1 MTRLIDQPLAGAEFL
16 AVDTETNGLAGD
28 LCELTEVG
36 AVLVGG
42 GELHETFDSLV
53 RTERPLSRGIQ
64 RFTGITQGMVDGAP
78 PPEEVLPELAEM
90 LAGRVFV
97 AHNARF
103 DLAVLRQAFE
113 HAGLDWPS
121 PPALCTVTLA
131 RRFAPLV
138 RKRGLASLADSLG
151 IEVEEVHRALPD
163 ALTCARVLCALFP
176 RLCANAPTIGDAVE
190 LLRGRRRARKTEVHE
205 RIPPDQRP
213 DLSTLPDDPGVYI
226 FRDESGK
233 PLYVGK
239 SISLRTRARAH
250 FCAPAG
256 WTERAEI
263 VDYRPTNSE
272 LGALVLEN
280 RLIKEW
286 RPPGNRALKRT
297 ERYCYL
303 RCRLDIP
310 FPVFDVAAEP
320 APGHAVNIGPLGSR
334 ALAKELADQLTSL
347 YRLRQCGRKLKLR
360 EHPSAY
366 GQMGRCVSPCLGD
379 LDPNAYRRQLDAA
392 LAHFEEPGAGERL
405 IEEIDARMREASRAS
420 ASSGPR
426 RCCAARSGSAG
437 CSNGSTASCARRTR
451 RRASCWRST
460 RSRSASTRSGS
471 FRGGSSTGA
480 RFPARAS
487 SPGAPRPRSHVRLV
501 APSSPWR
508 RSTSCGS
515 SRAGSRT
522 TSRPRSSCPPPRRSP
537 TCCASSPRLRRRRG
551 RALRHALQVLERA
564 LQPRAHDPP
573 ARDGGEHGRAY
584 ASRLD
589 REVALDERA
598 ALRVGEH
605 EARRHARA
613 LAEDRDLAAIV
624 EPLDEE
630 LVLGG
635 PERALD
641 DAPVAAPLPYVGAL
655 RLDNVRPPAR
665 MTVRVAD
672 QFPHLVTRR
681 VDEGVLGARPDHG
694 PPLSHGS

>member
-1 MTRLIDQPLAGAEFL
+1 MNLPPTSSARPPPAGGLGGASPPDGISQSVRRTRFDRWFVTRLVDQPLAGAEFL

-64 RFTGITQGMVDGAP
+64 RFTGITQGMVDTAP
-78 PPEEVLPELAEM
+78 PPEQVLPELAEL

-113 HAGLDWPS
+113 KAGLDWPK

-176 RLCANAPTIGDAVE
+176 RLCANAPTIGDAVS
-190 LLRGRRRARKTEVHE
+190 LLRGHRRARKTEAHE

-226 FRDESGK
+226 FRDEHGR

-263 VDYRPTNSE
+263 VDYRSTNSE

-286 RPPGNRALKRT
+286 RPAGNRALKRT

-310 FPVFDVAAEP
+310 YPVFDVAAEP

-334 ALAKELADQLTSL
+334 SLAKELADQLTSL

-405 IEEIDARMREASRAS
+405 IEEINARMREASARSALRARGGAAAPQGAACLGARAAGRTAARHALGAAPRAGA
-420 ASSGPR
+420 ASREGAFRCLLDRPGQARRLGP
-426 RCCAARSGSAG
+426 AARSDR
-437 CSNGSTASCARRTR
+437 ARRTHR
-451 RRASCWRST
+451 GRPRAPAGPHRDPGGRGRRAAHRRGLGRGT
-460 RSRSASTRSGS
+460 RAAGA
-471 FRGGSSTGA
+471 GAGA
-480 RFPARAS
+480 RAERAG
-487 SPGAPRPRSHVRLV
+487 PGA
-501 APSSPWR
+501 
-508 RSTSCGS
+508 
-515 SRAGSRT
+515 
-522 TSRPRSSCPPPRRSP
+522 
-537 TCCASSPRLRRRRG
+537 LRRRGYADAAAERCATLFSFASERCSHDAMMRRSALLARPG
-551 RALRHALQVLERA
+551 RE
-564 LQPRAHDPP
+564 P
-573 ARDGGEHGRAY
+573 ARSGV
-584 ASRLD
+584 SR
-589 REVALDERA
+589 
-598 ALRVGEH
+598 
-605 EARRHARA
+605 
-613 LAEDRDLAAIV
+613 
-624 EPLDEE
+624 
-630 LVLGG
+630 
-635 PERALD
+635 
-641 DAPVAAPLPYVGAL
+641 
-655 RLDNVRPPAR
+655 PA
-665 MTVRVAD
+665 
-672 QFPHLVTRR
+672 
-681 VDEGVLGARPDHG
+681 
-694 PPLSHGS
+694 